1 MSAGNA
7 KDLTAGRH
15 HPVVIPAVAH
25 GIGVRFVMNL
35 FIRTPV
41 IAEMSGSEETF
52 SRPPSIS
59 LLLGRCL
66 QEKVFGH
73 QSSVAI
79 QLNVPVIPVAH
90 EVGCIV

>member
-15 HPVVIPAVAH
+15 HPVVILAVAP
-25 GIGVRFVMNL
+25 GIGVRFVMNR
-35 FIRTPV
+35 FIRIPV

-59 LLLGRCL
+59 SLLGRCL
-66 QEKVFGH
+66 QEKGSGH

-79 QLNVPVIPVAH
+79 QRNVPVIPVAH